1 MANKIKKNNLDMV
14 SGSKYNLLK
23 QIPFHRKI
31 GNIFFSKIAKI
42 LWNSKINDVLT
53 GFKIYK
59 IDSIYKYLIH
69 FPNNYSFDII
79 FKSNCEFKKMRTKE
93 INVKCKYN
101 KHTTSMKS
109 FFKIHKKNIGIIGL
123 LMIFELIIFF
133 S

>member
-53 GFKIYK
+53 GF
-59 IDSIYKYLIH
+59 
-69 FPNNYSFDII
+69 
-79 FKSNCEFKKMRTKE
+79 
-93 INVKCKYN
+93 
-101 KHTTSMKS
+101 
-109 FFKIHKKNIGIIGL
+109 
-123 LMIFELIIFF
+123 
-133 S
+133 

>member
-1 MANKIKKNNLDMV
+1 MV

-59 IDSIYKYLIH
+59 IDSYIQI
-69 FPNNYSFDII
+69 
-79 FKSNCEFKKMRTKE
+79 SNT
-93 INVKCKYN
+93 
-101 KHTTSMKS
+101 
-109 FFKIHKKNIGIIGL
+109 
-123 LMIFELIIFF
+123 F
-133 S
+133 SK